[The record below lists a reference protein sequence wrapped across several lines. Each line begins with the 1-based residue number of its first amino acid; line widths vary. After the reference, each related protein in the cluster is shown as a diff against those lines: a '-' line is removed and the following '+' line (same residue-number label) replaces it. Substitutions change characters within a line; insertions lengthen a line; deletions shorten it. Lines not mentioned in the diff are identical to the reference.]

1 MSGFP
6 QTKTRNRFSRETP
19 CINFYSLFSFKS
31 NLRKKKPNATTLAI
45 GDGANDVNMITA
57 AHVGVGIRGVEGQ
70 QAARASDYVIGEFKF
85 LRRLILYYGR
95 ESYRRNSNLICYN
108 FFKNMVL
115 VLPQFWYGFLNGFS
129 GQNIYNPL
137 LYQLY
142 NIIHASIPIGVYG
155 VLDKE
160 YSGHFL
166 MENPSLYYLGLKNQ
180 LFTCLYFWKWII
192 FGVWQSFF
200 LSFATFYAM
209 EMNFIDSNEGYNF
222 IFWGSGMVIYG
233 AVIVN
238 TNLKVLIFSNTHSLS
253 SVLIILG
260 SILSFYWLYAIT
272 SEYVVET
279 SDYHCSIRFFFF

>member
-1 MSGFP
+1 
-6 QTKTRNRFSRETP
+6 
-19 CINFYSLFSFKS
+19 
-31 NLRKKKPNATTLAI
+31 
-45 GDGANDVNMITA
+45 
-57 AHVGVGIRGVEGQ
+57 
-70 QAARASDYVIGEFKF
+70 
-85 LRRLILYYGR
+85 
-95 ESYRRNSNLICYN
+95 
-108 FFKNMVL
+108 
-115 VLPQFWYGFLNGFS
+115 
-129 GQNIYNPL
+129 
-137 LYQLY
+137 
-142 NIIHASIPIGVYG
+142 
-155 VLDKE
+155 
-160 YSGHFL
+160 
-166 MENPSLYYLGLKNQ
+166 LKNQ

-279 SDYHCSIRFFFF
+279 SDYHCSIRFFFFWFFMSFWEKKKRTWKAGNFYLLMFMLIVITTMFDMGFERYKREDFIDFSL